1 MSMITITFPDGK
13 TKQYPKGITLKE
25 IAFDLGQRL
34 GRDALAG
41 TVNDKLV
48 DLSYSIREDAHIA
61 IITFDTH
68 EGEDVFHHSTAH
80 VLAEAL
86 TRVFPKAKPT
96 IGPSIE
102 GGFYYDFDVQ
112 PLKPEDLAAI
122 EQEMQKIVDSNV
134 PFERKEISIDEAKK
148 LFPHN
153 PYKREIIEE
162 LAKEEKTV
170 SYYQHGQFKDL
181 CRGPHIPETGKIKAF
196 KLTKVSGCYWRGDST
211 KQPLQRIYG
220 ISFPDKKQLTEY
232 LQRAQEA
239 EKRDHRKLGEQLD
252 LFSFHD
258 EGRGFPFWHAR
269 GMIIWNEIITYWKTI
284 HTHYNYDEIKTPI
297 ILNRELWIRSGH
309 WDHYKENMYFT
320 TIEGTENA
328 VKPMNCPGGLLVY
341 KSKIH
346 SYREF
351 PIKNAELG
359 HVHRH
364 ELSGVLHGLFR
375 VRSFTQDDAHIFCLP
390 EQLKDQIKEVIAL
403 VQEIYKTFGFTDY
416 HIELSTRPEKSMGSD
431 AVWEQAE
438 LALTQALH
446 EGNIAYKINPGDG
459 AFYGPKI
466 DFHIKDCMG
475 RRWQCGTIQVDFSM
489 PERFDITYEGADG
502 QKHRPV
508 MVHRA
513 ILGSLERFVGI
524 LIEQYAGRL
533 PFWLS
538 PTQVI
543 IMTVADRFNPYAE
556 DICAKLKEHGI
567 RAAMDLRSESVPKKV
582 RDAQLMKIPL
592 MLTVGEKEM
601 QETVVAVRT
610 LDGKVKFGVPLAD
623 FIAKVMELKNSRALS
638 LDAWN

>member
-1 MSMITITFPDGK
+1 MITITFPDGK
-13 TKQYPKGITLKE
+13 SKQYPQGITLKD

-48 DLSYSIREDAHIA
+48 DLSYSIHQDAAIA
-61 IITFDTH
+61 IITSDTH
-68 EGEDVFHHSTAH
+68 EGEEVFHHSTAH
-80 VLAEAL
+80 VLAEAV
-86 TRVFPKAKPT
+86 TRVFPHAKPT

-112 PLKPEDLAAI
+112 PLTPEDLAAI
-122 EQEMQKIVDSNV
+122 EGEMQKIVASNV
-134 PFERKEISIDEAKK
+134 SFERKEISIAEAKN
-148 LFPHN
+148 FFSHN
-153 PYKREIIEE
+153 PYKLEIIEE
-162 LAKEEKTV
+162 LAKEEKAL
-170 SYYQHGQFKDL
+170 SYYQHGNFKDL
-181 CRGPHIPETGKIKAF
+181 CRGPHIPETGRIKAF
-196 KLTKVSGCYWRGDST
+196 KLTKVSGCYWRGDAT
-211 KQPLQRIYG
+211 KQALQRIYG
-220 ISFPDKKQLTEY
+220 VSFPEKKQLADY
-232 LQRAQEA
+232 IQRAQEA
-239 EKRDHRKLGEQLD
+239 EKRDHRKIGEQLD

-258 EGRGFPFWHAR
+258 EGRGFPFWHAH
-269 GMIIWNEIITYWKTI
+269 GMIIWNEIITYWREM
-284 HTHYNYDEIKTPI
+284 HARHDYDEIKTPI
-297 ILNRELWIRSGH
+297 ILNKELWLRSGH

-438 LALTQALH
+438 SALAQALQ
-446 EGNIAYKINPGDG
+446 EKQIAYKINPGDG

-489 PERFDITYEGADG
+489 PERFDISYEGADG

-513 ILGSLERFVGI
+513 LLGSLERFVGI
-524 LIEQYAGRL
+524 LIEQYAGKL
-533 PFWLS
+533 PLWLS

-556 DICAKLKEHGI
+556 EIHAKLREQGI
-567 RAAMDLRSESVPKKV
+567 RSAMDLRSQSIPKKV
-582 RDAQLMKIPL
+582 RDAQLMKIPF
-592 MLTVGEKEM
+592 MLTIGEKEM
-601 QETVVAVRT
+601 NEKVVAVRT
-610 LDGKVKFGVPLAD
+610 LDGKVTFGVPLAD
-623 FIAKVMELKNSRALS
+623 FIPKVILLKNSRALS
-638 LDAWN
+638 LDI